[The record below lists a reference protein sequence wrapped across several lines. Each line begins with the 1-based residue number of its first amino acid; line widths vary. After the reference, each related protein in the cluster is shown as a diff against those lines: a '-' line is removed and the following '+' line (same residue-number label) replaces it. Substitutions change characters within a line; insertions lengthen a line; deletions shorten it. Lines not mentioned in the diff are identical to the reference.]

1 MDELSE
7 HLDALARD
15 GCYRV
20 DAVMKESAFETTQ
33 LVYFVGAN
41 GSEQGPYVRLS
52 LIHIS
57 PASCRSGWTPR
68 GSPRA

>member
-41 GSEQGPYVRLS
+41 GSEQGPYAVSYTHLT
-52 LIHIS
+52 L
-57 PASCRSGWTPR
+57 PTKLEV
-68 GSPRA
+68 

>member
-33 LVYFVGAN
+33 LVYFEIG
-41 GSEQGPYVRLS
+41 
-52 LIHIS
+52 
-57 PASCRSGWTPR
+57 
-68 GSPRA
+68 RAHV